1 MTMRKRFLIIAASV
15 CVLLSLTLFCGFT
28 TEHAAAQTAYAA
40 EVVEDGAEPIND
52 SPAPDSENHT
62 LLGRVWEWINEHKVE
77 IVAIITD
84 IVMFAMLIYNTVK
97 SKKSLLRIGKDTSFI
112 NNSQAEAIGGLNN
125 LIENY
130 NAIEAK
136 ITSYE
141 NLESERYKFVAA
153 MVVQTRA
160 VLDILA
166 TVYANSKNL
175 PQGVKDLVNLK
186 YAGVLKTV
194 NDDEKLLAV
203 DLEQAEPDKEE
214 KTEE

>member
-1 MTMRKRFLIIAASV
+1 MTMRKRLLIIAASV
-15 CVLLSLTLFCGFT
+15 CVLLSLALFCGFT
-28 TEHAAAQTAYAA
+28 TEPAAVQTAYAA
-40 EVVEDGAEPIND
+40 EVADGADPVLDNPTTD
-52 SPAPDSENHT
+52 TENPT
-62 LLGRVWEWINEHKVE
+62 FLGRVGEWINEHKVE

-84 IVMFAMLIYNTVK
+84 TVMFFMLIYNTVK

-112 NNSQAEAIGGLNN
+112 NNSQTEAIGGLNN

-130 NAIEAK
+130 NAIEKK

-186 YAGVLKTV
+186 YADVLKTV
-194 NDDEKLLAV
+194 SDDDKLLAA
-203 DLEQAEPDKEE
+203 DLEQTEPDKKETP
-214 KTEE
+214 TEE

>member
-15 CVLLSLTLFCGFT
+15 CVLLSLVLFCGFT
-28 TEHAAAQTAYAA
+28 TAPATAQTAYAA
-40 EVVEDGAEPIND
+40 TVEDETPPLTENTESSDEP
-52 SPAPDSENHT
+52 ENPT
-62 LLGRVWEWINEHKVE
+62 FLGRVGEWLDKYKVE
-77 IVAIITD
+77 IVAFLTD
-84 IVMFAMLIYNTVK
+84 IAMLIMVIYNTVK
-97 SKKSLLRIGKDTSFI
+97 SKKGLLRIGKDTTLT
-112 NNSQAEAIGGLNN
+112 NSSQSQVIGGLNN

-130 NAIEAK
+130 NVIEEK

-141 NLESERYKFVAA
+141 NKENERYKFVAA
-153 MVVQTRA
+153 MVAQTRA

-186 YAGVLKTV
+186 YADVLKTV
-194 NDDEKLLAV
+194 SDDEKLLSV
-203 DLEQAEPDKEE
+203 EMEQEPDAD